1 MSLVV
6 DDRGVRRQ
14 LQDGRNEGVDWDEV
28 TEVEVITTSVGVHK
42 DDGVLVVLCTTRPGA
57 SCRRS
62 CVAQGLFGHLDRL
75 PGFDHRA
82 RGSDAA
88 PGAVTAVLLDAARLT
103 GAPASGGGRSR

>member
-1 MSLVV
+1 M
-6 DDRGVRRQ
+6 
-14 LQDGRNEGVDWDEV
+14 DWDEV

-42 DDGVLVVLCTTRPGA
+42 DDGVLVVLCGDDETGCLVPSQLG
-57 SCRRS
+57 
-62 CVAQGLFGHLDRL
+62 VAQGLFGHLDRL

-88 PGAVTAVLLDAARLT
+88 PGAVTADLLGAARLT